1 MSETGFGELFK
12 CSGTAASLSPA
23 TKTWMGKKKTHSKP
37 LLPLILSLCISSS
50 LPSLFPP
57 VQKGFVIG
65 GDDEELH
72 FAFEGEDEESEAEVE
87 EEEVGLPEIVVSEVP
102 SRVRRSLVTAM

>member
-1 MSETGFGELFK
+1 MYNCLFP
-12 CSGTAASLSPA
+12 AAITSRQAKRKQFPN
-23 TKTWMGKKKTHSKP
+23 
-37 LLPLILSLCISSS
+37 ILYSSYCHLVSTSVS

-72 FAFEGEDEESEAEVE
+72 FAFEGEE
-87 EEEVGLPEIVVSEVP
+87 EEEIGLPDIVVSEVP
-102 SRVRRSLVTAM
+102 SRVRSSSLTVDSTM